1 LALKNHRS
9 AIENTSNFAHP
20 PASAWRVSGDEMTA
34 VDMGRA
40 PATSVGRRFYL
51 IMSLLMAAV
60 FIGGFSQTVP
70 SDFAPTPG
78 LPLLLHVHG
87 AVFTLWVLVFVA
99 QPAFIARGSI
109 KLHRQIGMV
118 GAALAGAMVIMGV
131 AATLFAIRYHLVPP
145 FFPPGIFLVMNL
157 IGILV
162 FGALGRRRH
171 SSSAQV

>member
-1 LALKNHRS
+1 LALGRS

-60 FIGGFSQTVP
+60 FVGGFPNGAGATSPT
-70 SDFAPTPG
+70 TPG

-99 QPAFIARGSI
+99 QPAFMR
-109 KLHRQIGMV
+109 
-118 GAALAGAMVIMGV
+118 AG
-131 AATLFAIRYHLVPP
+131 R
-145 FFPPGIFLVMNL
+145 
-157 IGILV
+157 
-162 FGALGRRRH
+162 
-171 SSSAQV
+171 